1 MAMHNNDSEFHF
13 SLNKKEH
20 PSTVLILL
28 VLELRVERFLSQ
40 SYRPIRKI
48 PLDKFRI
55 PGLLTNSDQTLPT
68 SLLLAEASSLPLLL
82 IPPFCETWK
91 FAKTFLCTRP
101 SWMSVREG
109 ERKSHIKMHFAA
121 SFQWT
126 LSSGDIKFGWS
137 SSSHI
142 LFLSTTLST
151 RHFCFAARANRLG
164 DLFPF
169 QLRKHWNYLLSF
181 LYVPPSL
188 RLLWLKMAP
197 LSPPLD
203 YIYWGTK

>member
-1 MAMHNNDSEFHF
+1 MLLETLPDGLFQNLRALKSAANHNKETEYRDFRLNKKNSQVMAMHNNDSEFHF

-101 SWMSVREG
+101 S
-109 ERKSHIKMHFAA
+109 
-121 SFQWT
+121 
-126 LSSGDIKFGWS
+126 
-137 SSSHI
+137 
-142 LFLSTTLST
+142 
-151 RHFCFAARANRLG
+151 
-164 DLFPF
+164 
-169 QLRKHWNYLLSF
+169 
-181 LYVPPSL
+181 
-188 RLLWLKMAP
+188 
-197 LSPPLD
+197 
-203 YIYWGTK
+203 